1 MKKRTKLSLVLS
13 SLAAIMVAGATM
25 AGGTYALFTSESKV
39 DISVKSGKVAV
50 TATVSD
56 LKTYSGVDLIGDP
69 KKDVINETTTSGTFT
84 NGGTA
89 SISDNTLTLDK
100 MTPGDKV
107 TFNIKVENSSNVD
120 VQYRTVLKA
129 VKDDGLFDCLKV
141 KIGGEEYDGGVGV
154 RSKYDTWSAS
164 ASDQAKTIAV
174 EISMPSDVGNEY
186 QDLSCTLSYMVEAI
200 QGNAQTD
207 LHVNSSNIQEYLDG
221 EHGSIN
227 GKTFYLDSGDYNT
240 IYLRQSKEGST
251 RREDLDVYK
260 AAYPAYYR
268 AFKDIVIKPEEG
280 ATVNLKQFKVE
291 AGLFWYETAPAS
303 NQSEMNENS
312 GFISYVELEDV
323 IIDGLHFSNT
333 DTTKN
338 VPAVYLSDN
347 ESDTTNS
354 NVKGS
359 AFVVDGFIVQ
369 NCEGVGNGNN
379 GVDNYFFSAGNGAND
394 SSFMNVE
401 GNKKGLNN
409 IVLRG
414 NKISKYYQSIHFNNN
429 SALLNNLTVK
439 DNTFKECY
447 NNHAQISNKSTSGIF
462 KFVNNTIEKQNGRF
476 VRMAALAADAKVI
489 LNGNKVSEAIKYNDD
504 SEEIVKI
511 VGTAGFK
518 VIEGSNEWSAG
529 SFSDNTTWIANGDAS
544 RKQADT
550 SGN

>member
-50 TATVSD
+50 IATVSD

-69 KKDVINETTTSGTFT
+69 KKDVISETATNGTFT

-141 KIGGEEYDGGVGV
+141 KIGEEEYDGGVGV

-207 LHVNSSNIQEYLDG
+207 LHVDSSNIQEYLDG
-221 EHGSIN
+221 KHGSIN
-227 GKTFYLDSGDYNT
+227 GKTFYLASGNYDT

-251 RREDLDVYK
+251 KRDDLKKQSYE
-260 AAYPAYYR
+260 AYYR
-268 AFKDIVIKPEEG
+268 SFKDIVIKAEEG
-280 ATVNLKQFKVE
+280 ATVNLKQFEVE
-291 AGLFWYETAPAS
+291 AGLFSYNTAQSSNSETDFK
-303 NQSEMNENS
+303 NVW
-312 GFISYVELEDV
+312 FISYVELENV
-323 IIDGLHFSNT
+323 MIDGLHFNNT
-333 DTTKN
+333 DTDKN
-338 VPAVYLSDN
+338 VPAVYLRDN
-347 ESDTTNS
+347 ESIDQIY
-354 NVKGS
+354 GS
-359 AFVVDGFIVQ
+359 AFVVDGFTVQ

-379 GVDNYFFSAGNGAND
+379 DDNNYFFSAGSGSND

-409 IVLRG
+409 IVLR
-414 NKISKYYQSIHFNNN
+414 NNTISKYYQPIHFNN
-429 SALLNNLTVK
+429 SVALLNNFTVK
-439 DNTFKECY
+439 GNTFTECY
-447 NNHAQISNKSTSGIF
+447 NNNAQISNKSNTGTF
-462 KFVNNTIEKQNGRF
+462 KFINNTLEKQKGRF
-476 VRMAALAADAKVI
+476 VRMAGLDSSSKVI
-489 LNGNKVSEAIKYNDD
+489 VSGNKIKEAISYDD
-504 SEEIVKI
+504 DGSIFKVT
-511 VGTAGFK
+511 GTAGFK